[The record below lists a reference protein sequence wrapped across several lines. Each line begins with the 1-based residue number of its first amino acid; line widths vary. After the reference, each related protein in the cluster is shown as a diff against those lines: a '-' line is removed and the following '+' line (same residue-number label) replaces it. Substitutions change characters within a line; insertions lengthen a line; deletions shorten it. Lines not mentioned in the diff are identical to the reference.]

1 MFGRVFGVLISIASI
16 RVYTTLLSSTEV
28 GRLNILSAISGW
40 FWLVLISPVSM
51 YVGLKII
58 NWAREGLAYKY
69 LFSFL
74 KYLFIIAGFAIVSV
88 AAIKYSIGIGID
100 IKISWLSVLISG
112 SILLTI
118 GSMIFVS
125 CLNFL
130 GHRLW
135 YVILTSLTLG
145 ISLAISA
152 FLVSKIGGKAEYW
165 MSGQLLG
172 QFLILMVTFA
182 ILFRVLRQLP
192 VVIKSGDNDRSFTFP
207 VVFQFAWPVAIGIIL
222 YWIHTQ
228 GYRFAFQK
236 VAGIETLG
244 LFAVGFGIGSNLMV
258 SFDGLFNQYYQP
270 IFYNEIAN
278 STEEQRTIAWNKYAH
293 AFFPAIVLVMLYI
306 AANGSLIAKIFTGE
320 KFHQVGNIILW
331 GALSEGLRMMASTTT
346 MVAHAQFETKPL
358 ILPSITGAASA
369 ITGIFLFARN
379 YPFIGS
385 GVSLTIGWL
394 LSLIHLYSRMKNILP
409 IQMPWRR
416 IFYSLILGIPLGVVF
431 VVRDSTLFALTIF
444 QSLVILCISGLYLL
458 FAQYILARKWVSL
471 PIKVPLID
479 NLEQKL
485 KLYFYREI

>member
-1 MFGRVFGVLISIASI
+1 MFGRISGILISIASI

-28 GRLNILSAISGW
+28 GRLNVLLAISGW

-51 YVGLKII
+51 YIGLKIT
-58 NWAREGLAYKY
+58 NWSREGLAYKY

-74 KYLFIIAGFAIVSV
+74 RYLFIIAGLAVVSV
-88 AAIKYSIGIGID
+88 AAIKYLIGIGID
-100 IKISWLSVLISG
+100 IEISWLSVLISG

-130 GHRLW
+130 GYRLW
-135 YVILTSLTLG
+135 YVILTSFTLG
-145 ISLAISA
+145 ISLVISA
-152 FLVSKIGGKAEYW
+152 FFVLKIGGKAEYW
-165 MSGQLLG
+165 MSGQLCG
-172 QFLILMVTFA
+172 QFLVLMVTLA
-182 ILFRVLRQLP
+182 KLFRVLRQLP
-192 VVIKSGDNDRSFTFP
+192 VATKSGDNDRSFTFP
-207 VVFQFAWPVAIGIIL
+207 VVLKFAWPVAIGIIL

-228 GYRFAFQK
+228 GYRFVFQK

-244 LFAVGFGIGSNLMV
+244 FFAVGFGIGSNLMV

-278 STEEQRTIAWNKYAH
+278 STEEQRAIAWNKYAR
-293 AFFPAIVLVMLYI
+293 AFFPAIALVVLYI
-306 AANGSLIAKIFTGE
+306 ATNGSLIAKLFTGE
-320 KFHQVGNIILW
+320 KFQQVGNIVLW
-331 GALSEGLRMMASTTT
+331 GAVTEGLRMMASATS
-346 MVAHAQFETKPL
+346 MVAHAQFKTKPL
-358 ILPSITGAASA
+358 ILPGVTGAVSA
-369 ITGIFLFARN
+369 ITGIFLFSRN

-394 LSLIHLYSRMKNILP
+394 LSLTHLYSKMKKLLP
-409 IQMPWRR
+409 VQMPWRR
-416 IFYSLILGIPLGVVF
+416 MLYSLILGIPLVVVF
-431 VVRDSTLFALTIF
+431 IVRGNTLFAPTIF
-444 QSLVILCISGLYLL
+444 QSLIVLCISGLYLL

-485 KLYFYREI
+485 KLYFCRES